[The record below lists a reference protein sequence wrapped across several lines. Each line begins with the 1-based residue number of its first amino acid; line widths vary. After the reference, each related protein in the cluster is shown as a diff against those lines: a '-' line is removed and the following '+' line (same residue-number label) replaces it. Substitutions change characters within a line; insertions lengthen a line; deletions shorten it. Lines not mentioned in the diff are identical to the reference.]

1 MDGYTP
7 YTYIERRKRYMLPH
21 QVSTASQTA
30 ESIFGDAADD
40 LFRSRDDG
48 QTCSNIWGENI
59 VVSIFN
65 VCILLS
71 TAVTLTLCINGVTAA
86 GSDEYTVLVFC
97 TAFAVI
103 LSLIIVMI
111 FKLLGLPG
119 CKIEFTM
126 QNWKIVAAIA
136 LFNFMGF
143 SAFAYASDVTKTPP
157 QLQIIMFGLEVPL
170 TVFFRYLLLKQGKLL
185 IFAHSEK

>member
-7 YTYIERRKRYMLPH
+7 YKYIERRKRYMLAH

-40 LFRSRDDG
+40 LFRSRDDAI
-48 QTCSNIWGENI
+48 QTCSIWGESI
-59 VVSIFN
+59 VVSVFN

-71 TAVTLTLCINGVTAA
+71 TAVTLTLCINGVTSI
-86 GSDEYTVLVFC
+86 GSDEYTVLIFC

-103 LSLIIVMI
+103 LSLILAMI
-111 FKLLGLPG
+111 FKLLALPG
-119 CKIEFTM
+119 CKIEFTL
-126 QNWKIVAAIA
+126 QNWRIIVAIA

-157 QLQIIMFGLEVPL
+157 QLQIILFGLEVPL
-170 TVFFRYLLLKQGKLL
+170 TVFFRYLFLKQGNS
-185 IFAHSEK
+185 HSK